1 MEVTAWPID
10 QLTPHP
16 TNPRSISD
24 HAVQAVAE
32 LIRRYGWRQP
42 IVADTDGV
50 IVVGHTRFYAA
61 RLLGHDTVPVHVAA
75 ELSDE
80 EAMGYRIGDNAAN
93 RLTDWDPA
101 LLYDTLSQMGDDY
114 DELAKATALEKST
127 IEALLDPKP
136 EGILTEAT
144 EATYWVTLSVPAE
157 KREELDAAVA
167 RLAKRVGAEVLR
179 R

>member
-42 IVADTDGV
+42 IVA
-50 IVVGHTRFYAA
+50 
-61 RLLGHDTVPVHVAA
+61 
-75 ELSDE
+75 
-80 EAMGYRIGDNAAN
+80 N

-101 LLYDTLSQMGDDY
+101 LLYDNLSQMGDDY
-114 DELAKATALEKST
+114 DELDKATALEKST

-144 EATYWVTLSVPAE
+144 EATYWVTLSVRAE